1 MRHWVARA
9 AIGMQAGAL
18 LSILATTVA
27 DARPERIVSINVC
40 TDQLLLLV
48 ADRSQIRAVTHLAA
62 NPFFSNWAARAK
74 GLPRTRGLAEE
85 VMTLRPDLVLAGPFS
100 PKATVAL
107 LRRLRFR
114 VAVLPV
120 ASSLDDVRK
129 NIRQVGRLTG
139 NAARAEKVV
148 AGFDTR
154 LRRQPTP
161 ARRPTVAFYWLG
173 GYSTGSATLAGDAA
187 RAAGFEN
194 LADRAGLAHVGPLPM
209 ETLISGRPDALVL
222 AVSRDDPPSL
232 SRQVLHHP
240 ALRRLLRDRPWTTV
254 PSRLWVCGTPAVA
267 DAVDR
272 LKALR
277 RKVGP

>member
-1 MRHWVARA
+1 MRHWKRRA
-9 AIGMQAGAL
+9 AVGMQAAVL
-18 LSILATTVA
+18 LSFPAAAAA
-27 DARPERIVSINVC
+27 DARPERVVSINVC

-48 ADRSQIRAVTHLAA
+48 ADRSQIRAVTNHAG
-62 NPFFSNWAARAK
+62 NPFFSNWTDRAK
-74 GLPRTRGLAEE
+74 GIPRTRGLAEE
-85 VMTLRPDLVLAGPFS
+85 VLTLRPDLVLAGPFS

-107 LRRLRFR
+107 LRQLRFR

-120 ASSLDDVRK
+120 ANSLDDVRK

-148 AGFDTR
+148 AAFDAR
-154 LRRQPTP
+154 LRRQPRP

-187 RAAGFEN
+187 RAAGFNN
-194 LADRAGLAHVGPLPM
+194 LADKAGLRYVGPLPM
-209 ETLISGRPDALVL
+209 ETLISGQPDALVL

-277 RKVGP
+277 RKVGR